1 MRYESINPAPEEV
14 MQVFDNHDDS
24 FSEAALERAV
34 ACFGTWRRSLQ
45 SERSRS
51 LERAAELLDA
61 RSGDHAELMAREMGK
76 PVAEG
81 KAESRKAASGCRF
94 YAHEGEA
101 LLRAEARDSDG
112 SRAEVRYEPLGPIL
126 AIMPWNFPFWQFF
139 RFAAPAL
146 AAGNVI
152 LLKHAPNTPRCAL
165 AIERLILEA
174 GFPEGAVQNLF
185 LTNDQVTRLILDERL
200 RGVTLTGST
209 RAGRQVAQAAG
220 RGLKPIVLELGG
232 SDPFVILEDADLAL
246 ALEAAVPARCQNS
259 GQSCIAAKRFLV
271 HRSLHAEFL
280 EGLVAGMSALA
291 MGDPTTPGVR
301 IGPLARR
308 DLRERL
314 AEQVDAT
321 LEGGARALCGGRP
334 HPGRGWFYPATV
346 LTDVPESSPAF
357 EDELFGPVGAVIPF
371 DTEEEAVRLANT
383 TRYGLAASLWSR
395 DVARALRLVPEIEAG
410 SVFVNGMVKSDP
422 RLPFGGVKDSGFG
435 RELGREGIMEFV
447 NTKTVWMR

>member
-1 MRYESINPAPEEV
+1 MEVFES
-14 MQVFDNHDDS
+14 HDDS

-34 ACFGTWRRSLQ
+34 ACFGTWRRSPVQ
-45 SERSRS
+45 
-51 LERAAELLDA
+51 ERAGPLRRAADLLDA
-61 RSGDHAELMAREMGK
+61 RAGEYGELMAREMGK

-81 KAESRKAASGCRF
+81 KAESRKAAAGCRF
-94 YAHEGEA
+94 YAQEGEA
-101 LLRAEARDSDG
+101 LLHAEPRDSDG
-112 SRAEVRYEPLGPIL
+112 SRAEVRHEPLGPIL

-146 AAGNVI
+146 AAGNVV

-185 LTNDQVTRLILDERL
+185 LTNDQVARLIFDERL
-200 RGVTLTGST
+200 RGVSLTGST

-232 SDPFVILEDADLAL
+232 SDPFIVLEDADLAL
-246 ALEAAVPARCQNS
+246 ALEAAAPARCQNS

-271 HRSLHAEFL
+271 HRSLHGEFL
-280 EGLVAGMSALA
+280 RGLVAGMSGLA

-308 DLRERL
+308 DLREKL
-314 AEQVDAT
+314 AEQVETT
-321 LEGGARALCGGRP
+321 LAGGGRALCGGKP

-346 LTDVPESSPAF
+346 LTDVPEGSPAF
-357 EDELFGPVGAVIPF
+357 EDELFGPVAAVIPF
-371 DTEEEAVRLANT
+371 ETDEEAVRLANG

-395 DVARALRLVPEIEAG
+395 DEARALRLVSEIEAG
-410 SVFVNGMVKSDP
+410 AVFVNGMVKSDP

-447 NTKTVWMR
+447 NTKTVWIR